1 MSHPPVD
8 SQITFLYTND
18 LARTAQFY
26 EDVLGLQL
34 KLDQGTCRIYQISR
48 DGYLGF
54 CLQTGAVPPPSD
66 SQRVI
71 ITFVVPSVDE
81 WNQYLQEQEVPLEKP
96 PAINAEYNIYH
107 FLLRDPN
114 GYVLEIQQFLHPF

>member
-18 LARTAQFY
+18 LARTAHFY
-26 EDVLGLQL
+26 QNVLGLKL
-34 KLDQGTCRIYQISR
+34 KLDQGTCRIYQISK

-54 CLQTGAVPPPSD
+54 CQKTGTALPASD
-66 SQRVI
+66 PAEVI
-71 ITFVVPSVDE
+71 VTLVVPNLDE
-81 WNQYLQEQEVPLEKP
+81 WHQHLQEQNLQVEKP
-96 PAINAEYNIYH
+96 PALNAEYDIYH
-107 FLLRDPN
+107 CLIRDPN

>member
-54 CLQTGAVPPPSD
+54 CLQTGAVPLPSD